1 MATVG
6 AYEAKTHL
14 PALLERV
21 AKGEHI
27 TITKHGVPV
36 AQLVPVQ
43 PVAADREKKM
53 AIIAELKRLREKHPL
68 NGITIKELIED
79 GRRF

>member
-1 MATVG
+1 MTVG
-6 AYEAKTHL
+6 AFDAKTRL

-21 AKGEHI
+21 QNGERI

-36 AQLVPVQ
+36 AMLVPVHTGS
-43 PVAADREKKM
+43 AMTRKETIE
-53 AIIAELKRLREKHPL
+53 AIRTFGRGHSLPKGMTVRDLIAE
-68 NGITIKELIED
+68 

>member
-1 MATVG
+1 MSTVG
-6 AYEAKTHL
+6 SFEAKTHL

-21 AKGEHI
+21 QKGEHI

-36 AQLVPVQ
+36 AVLVPADTALRKDRKQVI
-43 PVAADREKKM
+43 AALKEFGRDHALPQGVTVRDL
-53 AIIAELKRLREKHPL
+53 IAE
-68 NGITIKELIED
+68 